1 MNGNKLFLDTNI
13 IVYFLEG
20 DDTLAGFLNGR
31 TIYISFITQ
40 LELLSYSHI
49 TPDEEE
55 RIEQFLSQCI
65 VTDINPAIKKET
77 IRLRKHYRLKLPD
90 SIVMATSLYHDL
102 PLVTSD
108 REFNKVEELQVI
120 YYEKEDK

>member
-40 LELLSYSHI
+40 LELLSYRHI

>member
-20 DDTLAGFLNGR
+20 DDTLADFLNGR

-40 LELLSYSHI
+40 LELLSHGRI

-55 RIEQFLSQCI
+55 KIEQFLSQCI
-65 VTDINPAIKKET
+65 VTDINPVIKKEA
-77 IRLRKHYRLKLPD
+77 IR
-90 SIVMATSLYHDL
+90 SVSATG
-102 PLVTSD
+102 
-108 REFNKVEELQVI
+108 
-120 YYEKEDK
+120 

>member
-20 DDTLAGFLNGR
+20 DDTLASFLHGR

-40 LELLSYSHI
+40 LELLSHGRI
-49 TPDEEE
+49 TTDEEE
-55 RIEQFLSQCI
+55 KIEQFLSNCI
-65 VTDINPAIKKET
+65 VTDINPVIKKEA
-77 IRLRKHYRLKLPD
+77 IRLRKRYRLKLPD

-108 REFNKVEELQVI
+108 KEFNKIEELQVI
-120 YYEKEDK
+120 YYEK

>member
-1 MNGNKLFLDTNI
+1 
-13 IVYFLEG
+13 
-20 DDTLAGFLNGR
+20 
-31 TIYISFITQ
+31 
-40 LELLSYSHI
+40 LSYGHI

-55 RIEQFLSQCI
+55 KIEQFLSQCI
-65 VTDINPAIKKET
+65 VTDINPVIKKET
-77 IRLRKHYRLKLPD
+77 IRLRKRYRLKLPD

-120 YYEKEDK
+120 YYEKEKE